1 MAASGGRLEGLQVL
15 VTGIEPLSSR
25 DVVRDLLAE
34 RAQVTAV
41 HAEDQVLRRLQRDL
55 GLFRTTVG
63 IASVDLFSRSEMRLF
78 EDNLRGQG
86 GLPHMI
92 VCCCEDAECPA
103 ALAAS
108 LLQPSLVLHALPA
121 AGTRLERALFALR
134 TASLPALIQQ
144 ARRNGGFDL
153 HTRPKLV
160 SIAGHVFGLH
170 RGEPTHDRSPR
181 RREILIADAVA
192 RAARRPPR
200 PRPFPGEFAPTSDLA
215 HWRQDLRDSK

>member
-1 MAASGGRLEGLQVL
+1 MSGGRLEGLQVL
-15 VTGIEPLSSR
+15 VTGIEPLCSR

-34 RAQVTAV
+34 RAQVTAA
-41 HAEDQVLRRLQRDL
+41 HGEDQVLRRLQRDL

-63 IASVDLFSRSEMRLF
+63 VASVDLFSPSEVRLF

-92 VCCCEDAECPA
+92 VCCCEGAECPA

-108 LLQPSLVLHALPA
+108 LLQPSLVLHATPA
-121 AGTRLERALFALR
+121 TGTRLERALFALR

-144 ARRNGGFDL
+144 VRRNGDFDL

-160 SIAGHVFGLH
+160 SIAGHVFSLH
-170 RGEPTHDRSPR
+170 RGEAPQAVPAR
-181 RREILIADAVA
+181 RREPSIAEGAGRAV
-192 RAARRPPR
+192 RRPARRR
-200 PRPFPGEFAPTSDLA
+200 PLPGQFAATSDVA
-215 HWRQDLRDSK
+215 VWRRDLRDSK